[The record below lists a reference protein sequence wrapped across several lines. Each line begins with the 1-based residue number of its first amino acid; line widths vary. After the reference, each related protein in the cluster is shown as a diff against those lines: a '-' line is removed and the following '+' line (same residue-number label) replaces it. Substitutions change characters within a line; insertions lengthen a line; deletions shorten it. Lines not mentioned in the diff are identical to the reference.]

1 MNIGVFI
8 IKQYTMKFTIT
19 EEERN
24 HIRVMLSEQSLK
36 DKIKSLINK
45 TQPQPEIKKEEEF
58 ICPEGTITGIG
69 ESPDISFAKDI
80 ASLNAKSNFMKDQNL
95 NSAVL
100 TDITLVDEALYK
112 LPSGNYKYICCFS
125 KPKVK

>member
-1 MNIGVFI
+1 
-8 IKQYTMKFTIT
+8 MKRLVIT

-24 HIRVMLSEQSLK
+24 HIKIMLSEQSLK
-36 DKIKSLINK
+36 DKLKSLINK
-45 TQPQPEIKKEEEF
+45 TQPQPEIKKEVEF
-58 ICPEGTITGIG
+58 KCPEDTITGIG
-69 ESPDISFAKDI
+69 ESPDISYAKDI
-80 ASLNAKSNFMKDQNL
+80 ASLNAKSNFMEDQNL

>member
-1 MNIGVFI
+1 MGKFI
-8 IKQYTMKFTIT
+8 IT

-24 HIRVMLSEQSLK
+24 HIRIMLSEQSLK

-58 ICPEGTITGIG
+58 KCPEGTITGIG
-69 ESPDISFAKDI
+69 ESSQMSTAKTK
-80 ASLNAKSNFMKDQNL
+80 ANLNATSNFMKDQNL
-95 NSAVL
+95 NSAEL
-100 TDITLVDEALYK
+100 TDILLVDEKLYQ

>member
-1 MNIGVFI
+1 MGKFI
-8 IKQYTMKFTIT
+8 IT

-24 HIRVMLSEQSLK
+24 HIRIMLSEQSLK

-45 TQPQPEIKKEEEF
+45 TQPEIKKEEEF
-58 ICPEGTITGIG
+58 KCPEGTITGIG

-95 NSAVL
+95 NSSVL

-112 LPSGNYKYICCFS
+112 LPSGNYKYICCIS

>member
-1 MNIGVFI
+1 
-8 IKQYTMKFTIT
+8 MKRLTIT
-19 EEERN
+19 EEEKN
-24 HIRVMLSEQSLK
+24 HIRIMLSEQSLK
-36 DKIKSLINK
+36 DKFKSLTNK
-45 TQPQPEIKKEEEF
+45 TQPEIKKEEEF
-58 ICPEGTITGIG
+58 KCPEGTITGIG

-100 TDITLVDEALYK
+100 SDITLVDEALYK